1 MQDSTIEQEWWRD
14 ENLDLRGMIQELIMH
29 EIDVITESDWFNE
42 LVETAVKKIIND
54 VDNGFDIAYNS
65 K

>member
-29 EIDVITESDWFNE
+29 EIDVISESDWFNE